1 MMKKGLMTEIDWA
14 YIGASLAQEGDDNQA
29 KFLKAFVKE
38 CKSWGTNYQ
47 VELQLAG
54 VNHLLTDEEKETLS
68 MLSYKE
74 GE

>member
-1 MMKKGLMTEIDWA
+1 MTEVDWG
-14 YIGASLAQEGDDNQA
+14 YIGALLAQEGDDMQT
-29 KFLKAFVKE
+29 KFFKAFVKE

-54 VNHLLTDEEKETLS
+54 VNQLLTDEEKDALA

-74 GE
+74 KDNA

>member
-1 MMKKGLMTEIDWA
+1 MKKGLMTEIDWG
-14 YIGASLAQEGDDNQA
+14 YIGALLAQEGDDMQSE
-29 KFLKAFVKE
+29 FFKAFVKE

-54 VNHLLTDEEKETLS
+54 VNQLLTDEEKEALA

-74 GE
+74 GK